1 MEAAGRGG
9 DGLGAD
15 LKRPG
20 ARGRAPTMPFVG
32 GGCGQAG
39 RFRGARG
46 EDGADKRARAVSG
59 WARAVAWCGRRR
71 GCWAGDA
78 EARSWA
84 AVPGW
89 ARLLGRERR
98 LG

>member
-1 MEAAGRGG
+1 MEKLGVEVAGRGG

-20 ARGRAPTMPFVG
+20 ASGGRAPTMPFVG

-46 EDGADKRARAVSG
+46 EDGADKRAQASAAWHG
-59 WARAVAWCGRRR
+59 GAWAVA
-71 GCWAGDA
+71 
-78 EARSWA
+78 
-84 AVPGW
+84 
-89 ARLLGRERR
+89 
-98 LG
+98 